1 MLCLWRN
8 YGDAGTINGDLYAS
22 GGQVVVDGTVNG
34 DILVAGES
42 QSIGKRFSGCVGCQ
56 IPGSDLTTALVL
68 YGAIAAVDENALAAD
83 QVRSRRCQE
92 KN

>member
-34 DILVAGES
+34 DILVAAAES
-42 QSIGKRFSGCVGCQ
+42 VDREAFLRMCGLPTPRSN
-56 IPGSDLTTALVL
+56 LTTALVL